1 MTTFLKIHLASS
13 GLSANIIFCHNRQKE
28 MLDVRLIRIGT
39 MYLLKYL
46 VFDISLKT
54 AEIEAQDLLFEF
66 DRFFHLCTLKSLGLL
81 DSFS

>member
-1 MTTFLKIHLASS
+1 M
-13 GLSANIIFCHNRQKE
+13 
-28 MLDVRLIRIGT
+28 RLIRIGT

-54 AEIEAQDLLFEF
+54 AEIEAQDQLFEF
-66 DRFFHLCTLKSLGLL
+66 DRFFNLCTLKSLGLL